1 MPTLTGA
8 DYIMLALAAVGVVAG
23 VWEWVRRRRE
33 GDEPWE

>member
-23 VWEWVRRRRE
+23 VVEWVKHR
-33 GDEPWE
+33 GDSE